1 MLSYIVGLIIVIL
14 TITGLNFYALKAYG
28 LEGYQS
34 RYFFPFTF
42 IGALVTLLSIFKIGY
57 DTFRTNELEEKEA
70 RVNLS
75 KYTDT
80 IVINNWENDCINNPK
95 LNSLYEKIMSK
106 SFNDNF
112 KFMSKEQ
119 WAKKKLKVPF
129 IPYKGH
135 ELEWHYCA
143 KFCQHLVNIY
153 RMFDLDKKFKTN
165 SKEDLKNSNFGL
177 FAGWITTFKMFLSVP
192 VVRNANTLTKFDFC
206 IYLRRFRKNIS

>member
-1 MLSYIVGLIIVIL
+1 
-14 TITGLNFYALKAYG
+14 
-28 LEGYQS
+28 
-34 RYFFPFTF
+34 
-42 IGALVTLLSIFKIGY
+42 
-57 DTFRTNELEEKEA
+57 
-70 RVNLS
+70 
-75 KYTDT
+75 
-80 IVINNWENDCINNPK
+80 
-95 LNSLYEKIMSK
+95 MSK

-192 VVRNANTLTKFDFC
+192 VVRNVWEQYKYCMGNPELSAWVKYFITDPLEKDPKFFSKHRNYWDKEITK
-206 IYLRRFRKNIS
+206 ILSAQNK